1 MGIFDRLFDKK
12 ASRKRTFKEIRY
24 DKILTKQQNLI
35 LESSLAAN
43 EALKMEVKSLRNV
56 LFSQEDLYRE
66 LGIEPLQP
74 NNNNSFTPSTN
85 GEFNTA
91 DLLSQIIKG
100 VSPEKVPM
108 GKVGLQAISEFL
120 QSNSQEVNALGS
132 HYIQQLTPK
141 KQSTEQVITQ

>member
-1 MGIFDRLFDKK
+1 MSILDRVTGKK
-12 ASRKRTFKEIRY
+12 SSRKRTYKEIRY

-43 EALKMEVKSLRNV
+43 
-56 LFSQEDLYRE
+56 RE

-74 NNNNSFTPSTN
+74 NNNNSFTPSNN

-91 DLLSQIIKG
+91 DLLSQILKG
-100 VSPEKVPM
+100 VSPDKVPM

-132 HYIQQLTPK
+132 HYIQQITPK
-141 KQSTEQVITQ
+141 KQSSEQVITQ

>member
-100 VSPEKVPM
+100 VSPERVPM